1 MLLAISPA
9 ETVEFDMVS
18 KRQAFVKVSN
28 PNDFACA
35 FKVLVTAPQRYRV
48 KPATGVVAAG
58 AAVEVHLTL
67 TATELVPEKE
77 WARDKFQFRM
87 ARFNE
92 HSGASFWQHV
102 ADEDI
107 EQTKLRC
114 RHLSNGVSSAGAQ
127 REEKQEERPFR
138 KGFAS
143 PPPSLDQPIR
153 EASPPAEATG
163 EVTRGGESCSLEE
176 NSAEEVEQPRP
187 LSLDAREGDSSQRAQ
202 AEATANAETLAA
214 EAERGAAAAA
224 APRVFFAGRS
234 MSLTPARRRT
244 LDMIGHLA
252 KLGTSSF
259 ETLALTTCCMMMPCC
274 AWKRFTPSLM
284 SWPLA
289 LSAFAGPRCRR
300 WARTTATTPSVTTA
314 TPRPPRNAAGRT
326 PLRWTACNLPIL
338 QLLERLFEPRQ

>member
-127 REEKQEERPFR
+127 REEKQEETPFR
-138 KGFAS
+138 RGFAS

-163 EVTRGGESCSLEE
+163 EVASGGESFSLEE

-187 LSLDAREGDSSQRAQ
+187 LSLDAREGGSSQRAQ

-214 EAERGAAAAA
+214 EAERGS
-224 APRVFFAGRS
+224 PEV
-234 MSLTPARRRT
+234 TPPA
-244 LDMIGHLA
+244 
-252 KLGTSSF
+252 
-259 ETLALTTCCMMMPCC
+259 
-274 AWKRFTPSLM
+274 
-284 SWPLA
+284 
-289 LSAFAGPRCRR
+289 
-300 WARTTATTPSVTTA
+300 
-314 TPRPPRNAAGRT
+314 
-326 PLRWTACNLPIL
+326 
-338 QLLERLFEPRQ
+338 

>member
-224 APRVFFAGRS
+224 AAAAATATAATAATAAAAAAAAAAATAATAAVATAAMAPIDEDEPEPLHETAAIDRQADHSAKAEATIQTHREAPPPPRTPHPGRVRDTDGWGRERGRDRS
-234 MSLTPARRRT
+234 SCSPRSHRRRSP
-244 LDMIGHLA
+244 H
-252 KLGTSSF
+252 
-259 ETLALTTCCMMMPCC
+259 
-274 AWKRFTPSLM
+274 
-284 SWPLA
+284 
-289 LSAFAGPRCRR
+289 RCRPHCR
-300 WARTTATTPSVTTA
+300 
-314 TPRPPRNAAGRT
+314 
-326 PLRWTACNLPIL
+326 
-338 QLLERLFEPRQ
+338 RLH